1 MEIDHFGN
9 NEKIDDFIRRRE
21 LTKYVDAAGV
31 VEPYDSMHTIDSMY
45 EESMAKT
52 KSVREDPEI
61 RQKMKKFASD
71 GAKPKDFSSLN
82 ADQRVIAKRMKA
94 RYELLNS
101 GTPEA
106 SSRNQKSEMT
116 KEVRRIGEKY
126 NIKVDIENSDI
137 PDSLHISSF
146 ATQESSFLNMQKF
159 GSIRRVLNATKKPIP
174 VKADMQEKLDKLL
187 MTKSTKQNDRLLQ
200 SFVQE
205 RQQKME
211 KVDRQ
216 N

>member
-1 MEIDHFGN
+1 MLDEIDAILKAKTKTSLQMKKLKAQAQQNQVKRSSQFNFKEVDRQNLLDTDWALQDMEIDHFGN

-21 LTKYVDAAGV
+21 LTKYVDAAGI

-82 ADQRVIAKRMKA
+82 ADQKVIAKRMKA

-106 SSRNQKSEMT
+106 SSRN
-116 KEVRRIGEKY
+116 
-126 NIKVDIENSDI
+126 
-137 PDSLHISSF
+137 
-146 ATQESSFLNMQKF
+146 
-159 GSIRRVLNATKKPIP
+159 
-174 VKADMQEKLDKLL
+174 
-187 MTKSTKQNDRLLQ
+187 
-200 SFVQE
+200 
-205 RQQKME
+205 
-211 KVDRQ
+211 
-216 N
+216 